1 MCIRDSIHI
10 NAQNSKGQTAL
21 HMCISSD
28 HCRKPGNM
36 IKRLMVKG
44 ADLSIKDNKGRTAM
58 DLCLK
63 QMDKRPDTMKEVLK
77 VLERASHEKKSCS
90 QKLKEALMI
99 SQPLTKQVKSP
110 RLMFFYIGLVAF
122 IQIVICLTCFPFFTI
137 ESLKWLKTL
146 TMFSLAMLVVMGF
159 ITWARGPGFIEH
171 DPEYSMLELL
181 QRFEVNE
188 LCYECQIVALP
199 RSYHCNVCK
208 VCVQRYDHHCPWL
221 NSCIGT
227 RNHRPF
233 IFFVTFQFV
242 YLVSVL
248 IQIIGFFVT
257 YSRRTSN
264 LEFFDDNGQLLNTCL
279 SEETR
284 HFADWCTA
292 SMQPGPD
299 NEGFF
304 LSLIHI

>member
-1 MCIRDSIHI
+1 
-10 NAQNSKGQTAL
+10 
-21 HMCISSD
+21 
-28 HCRKPGNM
+28 
-36 IKRLMVKG
+36 MVSLG
-44 ADLSIKDNKGRTAM
+44 
-58 DLCLK
+58 CL
-63 QMDKRPDTMKEVLK
+63 VL
-77 VLERASHEKKSCS
+77 
-90 QKLKEALMI
+90 
-99 SQPLTKQVKSP
+99 
-110 RLMFFYIGLVAF
+110 
-122 IQIVICLTCFPFFTI
+122 
-137 ESLKWLKTL
+137 
-146 TMFSLAMLVVMGF
+146 MGF
-159 ITWARGPGFIEH
+159 ITWASGPGYIER
-171 DPEYSMLELL
+171 DPEFSMLELL

-208 VCVQRYDHHCPWL
+208 QCVQRYDHHCPWL

-233 IFFVTFQFV
+233 IIFVTLQFI

-257 YSRRTSN
+257 YGRVSSN
-264 LEFFDDNGQLLNTCL
+264 LDFYDINGQLLNTCR

-292 SMQPGPD
+292 SMLPGPD

-304 LSLIHI
+304 GGSVHSSSNALVLFVNITLVIVACIFTSGLFILLTTQLSNFCAGRTSMERLTAASQRVRSF